1 MSHLGLVLDS
11 WERDVLSKRFATV
24 TYDDS
29 KHISP
34 ILADEVLLLKDA
46 REYMSSLPERTARI
60 CDMYY
65 TVGHTHEQIAEIES
79 MTPAA
84 VRKTLSRVG
93 KKLRERYGT

>member
-1 MSHLGLVLDS
+1 MNHIGLILDS
-11 WERDVLSKRFATV
+11 WERDVLAKRFATV
-24 TYDDS
+24 TYDDM

-34 ILADEVLLLKDA
+34 VLGDEVLLLRDA
-46 REYMSSLPERTARI
+46 REYMSTLPVRTARI

-65 TVGHTHEQIAEIES
+65 TVGHTHEKIAEIES

-84 VRKTLSRVG
+84 VRKTLSRAG